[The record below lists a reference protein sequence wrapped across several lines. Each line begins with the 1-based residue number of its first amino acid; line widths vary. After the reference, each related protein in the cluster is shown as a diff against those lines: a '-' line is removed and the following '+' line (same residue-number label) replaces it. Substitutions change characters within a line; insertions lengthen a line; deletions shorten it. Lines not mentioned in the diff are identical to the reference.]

1 MKLILASLC
10 ALFVVAGCDTLQ
22 NASNSTGTV
31 FSLTGQWKLT
41 SNLPENTLTGSVV
54 TVAPFISEGK
64 LTVLANNTQ
73 CYRENDV
80 KWKDIVTDKA
90 GGFTM
95 NNLLASCTGGTL
107 NYQPATIKVVNA
119 DEIRIV
125 GKNVAGVENTQVWT
139 RIRMNF
145 D

>member
-31 FSLTGQWKLT
+31 FSLNGQWKLT

-139 RIRMNF
+139 RIRMN
-145 D
+145 

>member
-10 ALFVVAGCDTLQ
+10 ALFVFAGCDTLQ

-31 FSLTGQWKLT
+31 FSLNGQWKLT

-139 RIRMNF
+139 RIRMN
-145 D
+145 

>member
-31 FSLTGQWKLT
+31 FSLNGQWKLT
-41 SNLPENTLTGSVV
+41 SNLPENALTGSVV

-64 LTVLANNTQ
+64 LTVLANNTH

-139 RIRMNF
+139 RIRMN
-145 D
+145 